1 MSEEKSMLD
10 RAQEIAKD
18 VAVMAKDVA
27 LAAKEKVSTYLG
39 EHEDQIHS
47 GIDKTGGYVDEKTK
61 GRYSEKID
69 KAQEAVKGAVT
80 KIGASEGGNGGTA
93 TGGSTSGAEASG
105 STAGAASPGST
116 AGTAS
121 PGSGGTTS
129 SGSGTGGSSSGGAT
143 SGSGGTTSSG
153 GSASPT
159 DQE

>member
-1 MSEEKSMLD
+1 MTEEKSMID

-18 VAVMAKDVA
+18 VAVMVKDVA
-27 LAAKEKVSTYLG
+27 LAAKEKVSAYLG
-39 EHEDQIHS
+39 EHEEQIHS

-93 TGGSTSGAEASG
+93 TGGSTSGGEASG
-105 STAGAASPGST
+105 STAGG
-116 AGTAS
+116 AS

-143 SGSGGTTSSG
+143 PGSGGTTSSG

>member
-39 EHEDQIHS
+39 EHEEQIHS

-93 TGGSTSGAEASG
+93 TGGSTSGGEASG
-105 STAGAASPGST
+105 STAGS
-116 AGTAS
+116 AS

-129 SGSGTGGSSSGGAT
+129 SGSTGGSSSGGAT

>member
-39 EHEDQIHS
+39 EHEEQIHS

-93 TGGSTSGAEASG
+93 TGGSTSGDEASG
-105 STAGAASPGST
+105 STAGG
-116 AGTAS
+116 AS

-129 SGSGTGGSSSGGAT
+129 SGSTGGSSSGGAT

>member
-39 EHEDQIHS
+39 EHEEQIHS

-80 KIGASEGGNGGTA
+80 RIGASEGENGGTA

-105 STAGAASPGST
+105 STAGS
-116 AGTAS
+116 AS

>member
-39 EHEDQIHS
+39 EHEEQIHS

-80 KIGASEGGNGGTA
+80 KIGAHEGGNGGTA
-93 TGGSTSGAEASG
+93 TGGSTSGGEASG
-105 STAGAASPGST
+105 STAGS
-116 AGTAS
+116 AS